1 VTAETVVIAVVVVTV
16 AIAVIARAV
25 TNQSNSQVVTLDY
38 LTA

>member
-1 VTAETVVIAVVVVTV
+1 V
-16 AIAVIARAV
+16 IAVIARAV